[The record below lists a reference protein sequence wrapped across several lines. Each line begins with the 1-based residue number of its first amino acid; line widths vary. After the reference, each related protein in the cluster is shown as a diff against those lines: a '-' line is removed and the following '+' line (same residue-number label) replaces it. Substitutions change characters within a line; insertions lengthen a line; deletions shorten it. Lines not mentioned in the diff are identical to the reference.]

1 MNLEYAVTEA
11 ISRIK
16 GTITEIKYEFEEFN
30 VEQSSF
36 GIAHVREKRSR
47 IFDMSTTREQY
58 NRTFNQNSNL
68 LSFDNFI
75 LVIRPFVMG
84 YYLNDELEQA
94 FKILDKNSSGY
105 ITVEKLAVFLP
116 VINDNVTIDAV
127 KNYIKNINLNNT
139 DNLTYDDFR
148 TLILRGIGRDII
160 CHRI

>member
-1 MNLEYAVTEA
+1 MNLEYAVTEY

-30 VEQSSF
+30 AEHLSF
-36 GIAHVREKRSR
+36 GIAKVTEKRSR

-58 NRTFNQNSNL
+58 NRIVNQNANL
-68 LSFDNFI
+68 LSFDNFV